1 MDMVVEAFNVAE
13 VLPFLLG
20 KNADQDYPLL
30 SQALEIVKNSA

>member
-1 MDMVVEAFNVAE
+1 

-30 SQALEIVKNSA
+30 SQALEIVKNSAWKCILKV